1 MLLTRRLVRE
11 DEEQLKR
18 FLEANLDTSM
28 ILRSNLELTGVQG
41 QGRYSGD
48 YFGSFEQQ
56 QLTAVAAHYWNG
68 NLVVQGLSGLDAAVR
83 MAAAEG
89 GRPIRGVLGPAAS
102 LKRTLETLNLTH
114 RPTAINSL
122 EWLFTLDLKAL
133 HVPQPLADGLW
144 QCRRATPGDRASFL
158 AEWRGD
164 YNVEALHIQDTQEM
178 RREVR
183 DSITQATA
191 MDLWVLEVEGQP
203 VSMTG
208 FNAEAVGVVQ
218 VGGVW
223 TPPPFRGRGYGRA
236 VVAGSLLDRRAE
248 GATRS
253 VLFTDHD
260 NLAALRA
267 YEALG
272 YRRAGEY
279 GLWLFAQA

>member
-1 MLLTRRLVRE
+1 MRVARANPERYGPRLMFLARRLVRE

-122 EWLFTLDLKAL
+122 EWLFTLDMKAL
-133 HVPQPLADGLW
+133 HVPKPLADGLW
-144 QCRRATPGDRASFL
+144 QWRRATPGDRASFL

-164 YNVEALHIQDTQEM
+164 YNVEALHIQDS
-178 RREVR
+178 R
-183 DSITQATA
+183 DAQGSA
-191 MDLWVLEVEGQP
+191 GQHNSSHSHGP
-203 VSMTG
+203 MG
-208 FNAEAVGVVQ
+208 A
-218 VGGVW
+218 
-223 TPPPFRGRGYGRA
+223 RGRRTAGQHDRLQCRSRRSGAGRRG
-236 VVAGSLLDRRAE
+236 VDTS
-248 GATRS
+248 T
-253 VLFTDHD
+253 F
-260 NLAALRA
+260 
-267 YEALG
+267 
-272 YRRAGEY
+272 
-279 GLWLFAQA
+279 